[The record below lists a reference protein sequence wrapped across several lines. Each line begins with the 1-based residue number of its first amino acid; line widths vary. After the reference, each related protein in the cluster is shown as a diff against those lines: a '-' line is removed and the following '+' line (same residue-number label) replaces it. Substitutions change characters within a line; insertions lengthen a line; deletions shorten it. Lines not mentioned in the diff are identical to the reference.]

1 MRIGVLAL
9 QGDFLEHSQMLRT
22 LGAEVVEVRL
32 PADLEGL
39 DGLVI
44 PGGESTTIARLLIRY
59 NLLEPLRQRIQAGMP
74 TMGTCAGM
82 IVMAQRAEGL
92 DREGLGL
99 MSIDVKRNAFGRQ
112 VDSFEADLPMP
123 AVADTPVHAVFIR
136 APLIGAV
143 HPPAR
148 VLATLPDGTIV
159 AAQEGNMLAMSFHP
173 ELTHDNRVHA
183 YFLSLVKREHAT
195 AAESAP

>member
-32 PADLEGL
+32 PADLDGL

-59 NLLEPLRQRIQAGMP
+59 DLLEPLRQRIRGGMP

-82 IVMAQRAEGL
+82 IVMAQRAQGL

-99 MSIDVKRNAFGRQ
+99 MNIDVKRNAFGRQ

-123 AVADTPVHAVFIR
+123 AVAASETVKYPVYVVERVGLTSAELSGLTNSLRPVLGEGELQR
-136 APLIGAV
+136 AITVRA
-143 HPPAR
+143 HKF
-148 VLATLPDGTIV
+148 
-159 AAQEGNMLAMSFHP
+159 SK
-173 ELTHDNRVHA
+173 
-183 YFLSLVKREHAT
+183 S
-195 AAESAP
+195 AAEKIAAAGGKAEVITT

>member
-44 PGGESTTIARLLIRY
+44 PGGESTTIARLLIRDD
-59 NLLEPLRQRIQAGMP
+59 LLEPLRQRIKAGLP

-82 IVMAQRAEGL
+82 IVMAQHAEGL
-92 DREGLGL
+92 DREALGL

-123 AVADTPVHAVFIR
+123 DVAQHLGISVAAAKSRLLR
-136 APLIGAV
+136 ARAELKERLGKHCGRLGP
-143 HPPAR
+143 
-148 VLATLPDGTIV
+148 ATL
-159 AAQEGNMLAMSFHP
+159 L
-173 ELTHDNRVHA
+173 
-183 YFLSLVKREHAT
+183 
-195 AAESAP
+195 AES